1 MEGVV
6 SRTKAILGDIGE
18 YTTESQ
24 RNLGLV
30 EFIAE
35 RMEIVF
41 FFLNSF
47 LCMAKFILVLL

>member
-18 YTTESQ
+18 YVTGMQ

-30 EFIAE
+30 EFTAE

-41 FFLNSF
+41 FFINSF